1 MNLVKQWQKG
11 KVSAF
16 ETLFLRY
23 KNMVIRTAWSM
34 VGNKNE
40 AEDALQVVFIKVY
53 ELKGKFKGDEN
64 GFQRWLYRITIN
76 LCIDMLRKRRFFLCL
91 DEMKEKGFEPADDF
105 SDNGLEVKDE
115 LWQALDFLDDR
126 QRSVVVLRY
135 LHELSYEEIAKT
147 LEIPL
152 GTVKS
157 RLNTAIKTMRRKLVN
172 QYEL

>member
-1 MNLVKQWQKG
+1 MNLIRQWQKG

-34 VGNKNE
+34 VADKSE
-40 AEDALQVVFIKVY
+40 AEDVLQMVFIKVY
-53 ELKGKFKGDEN
+53 EIKGKFKGDEI
-64 GFQRWLYRITIN
+64 GFRRWLYRITIN
-76 LCIDMLRKRRFFLCL
+76 LCIDMLRKKHSCLCL
-91 DEMKEKGFEPADDF
+91 DQIIEKGFEPADEFPDH
-105 SDNGLEVKDE
+105 GLEVKDE
-115 LWQALDFLDDR
+115 LWQAMDCLDDK

-147 LEIPL
+147 LDIPL

-157 RLNTAIKTMRRKLVN
+157 RLNTAIKTMRKKLVN
-172 QYEL
+172 EYEL